1 MIKKILLFLI
11 LVFTSCSEQV
21 DLIVYNA
28 EIYTVDNNKNK
39 ATSFAVKDGKFIYVG
54 DDSVTS
60 NYSSSNII
68 NAEGLPVYPGFIDS
82 HAHFYNLGFFNDQVN
97 LKETKSFQE
106 VLKRVIEYNNSNK
119 KDFIIGR
126 GWDQNDFIIGRGWDQ
141 NDWENKSFP
150 TNKLLNEEFPD
161 KAIVLRR
168 IDGHAYLVNDFALN
182 LAGIDKSSNVDGGEF
197 VKSNGKLTGVLIDNA
212 MRLIDDI
219 IPAPTKEESIK
230 ALISAQEIAFENGL
244 TTIAEAGIS
253 REQIELI
260 DSLQKTGILKIK
272 IYAMIENNLEDVD
285 YYLEQGPYKTDKLNV
300 RSVKVYADGAIGTSG
315 ASMIEDYSD
324 RRGYKGIIRTPI
336 DCTKNL
342 ASKLSGT
349 KFQMNTH
356 AIGDNANRI
365 VLEAYGDALFNYRDP
380 RWRVE
385 HAQVI
390 NENDIDLFNQK
401 IIPSVQPTHA
411 TSDMYW
417 LYDRVGKK
425 RANLAYAY
433 KELLTRSKVIA
444 FGTDFPV
451 EDISPIMT
459 FYSAVARKDLNG
471 YPSEGFQ
478 MENSI
483 NRADALYAMT
493 VFGAYAN
500 FEENEK
506 GSIEVG
512 KSADFIILDNDL
524 IISEENKIPFTKT
537 VATFIDGELV
547 FNRRYN

>member
-1 MIKKILLFLI
+1 MIKKTLLI
-11 LVFTSCSEQV
+11 LTLLLTSCSEQV

-28 EIYTVDNNKNK
+28 EVYTVDDNNTKV
-39 ATSFAVKDGKFIYVG
+39 TSFAVKDGKFIYVG

-60 NYSSSNII
+60 KYSSPNII

-97 LKETKSFQE
+97 LKETKSFEE
-106 VLKRVIEYNNSNK
+106 VLKRVIEFNNSNR

-126 GWDQNDFIIGRGWDQ
+126 GWDQNDWD
-141 NDWENKSFP
+141 DKSFP
-150 TNKLLNEEFPD
+150 SNKLLNEKFPD
-161 KAIVLRR
+161 KAVVLRR

-182 LAGIDKSSNVDGGEF
+182 LAGIDKSSSIDGGDF

-212 MRLIDDI
+212 MRLIDEI
-219 IPAPTKEESIK
+219 IPDPTLEESVK

-244 TTIAEAGIS
+244 TTISEAGIS
-253 REQIELI
+253 REKIELI

-272 IYAMIENNLEDVD
+272 IYAMIENNTEDVD
-285 YYLEQGPYKTDKLNV
+285 YYIEQGPYKTSKLNV
-300 RSVKVYADGAIGTSG
+300 RSVKVYADGALGSRG
-315 ASMIEDYSD
+315 ASMIDEYSD
-324 RRGYKGIIRTPI
+324 RRGYFGIIRTPI
-336 DCTKNL
+336 DSIKNL
-342 ASKLSGT
+342 AFKLAGT

-365 VLEAYGDALFNYRDP
+365 VLNAYRDALFNYRDP

-390 NENDIDLFNQK
+390 NGNDIDLFNQK

-417 LYDRVGKK
+417 LYDRIGKK

-433 KELLTRSKVIA
+433 QELLDRSGVIP

-451 EDISPIMT
+451 ENISPIMT
-459 FYSAVARKDLNG
+459 FYSAVARKDIDG

-478 MENSI
+478 IENRI
-483 NRADALYAMT
+483 GRGDALSAMT
-493 VFGAYAN
+493 IHGAYAN

-506 GSIEVG
+506 GSINVG
-512 KSADFIILDNDL
+512 KSADFILLDNDL
-524 IISEENKIPFTKT
+524 ITSPELRIPSTNI